1 MGQAKI
7 GLIGLAVMGAN
18 LARNLAGKQIATLVY
33 NRTEAKT
40 RQFMQAFGSDA
51 NLTAAYSLEEL
62 VEKLERPRKMI
73 LMVKAGAPVDALLDK
88 LLPLLDKGDIVID
101 GGNSLSAWESAAVR
115 KGHCTAPV
123 LCRGAVKKLS
133 CSWSRFCV
141 LLPPKRGIAGRSL
154 A

>member
-62 VEKLERPRKMI
+62 VEKLERP
-73 LMVKAGAPVDALLDK
+73 VK
-88 LLPLLDKGDIVID
+88 
-101 GGNSLSAWESAAVR
+101 
-115 KGHCTAPV
+115 
-123 LCRGAVKKLS
+123 
-133 CSWSRFCV
+133 
-141 LLPPKRGIAGRSL
+141 
-154 A
+154 

>member
-73 LMVKAGAPVDALLDK
+73 LMVKAGAP
-88 LLPLLDKGDIVID
+88 
-101 GGNSLSAWESAAVR
+101 WM
-115 KGHCTAPV
+115 
-123 LCRGAVKKLS
+123 LCWTNCFLCWTRATL
-133 CSWSRFCV
+133 
-141 LLPPKRGIAGRSL
+141 
-154 A
+154 